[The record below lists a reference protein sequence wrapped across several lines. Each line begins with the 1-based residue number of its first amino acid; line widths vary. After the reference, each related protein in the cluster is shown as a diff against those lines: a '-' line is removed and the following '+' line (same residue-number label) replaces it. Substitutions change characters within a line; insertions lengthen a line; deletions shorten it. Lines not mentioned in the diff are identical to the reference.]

1 MLKIQPD
8 SRQVPS
14 VRMYTANKKYYDL
27 LYGVLQEISYLDY
40 TFDGLQRRFIN
51 KKDIKFTD
59 LANRVGLTRQ
69 SASTKFKNL
78 ISLGLVEFVEDENRY
93 ILNSLD
99 SSEASLI
106 PFSTLRQLNN
116 SLNQNS
122 ISIYVYILK
131 LYFANGQKPFGITL
145 NQLKI
150 FVGLS
155 EKSRSNSEIIKDILN
170 TLILLGLIELEIKY
184 FDDKTHI
191 IITKV
196 NNVIEEKITGI

>member
-131 LYFANGQKPFGITL
+131 LYFANGQKPFTITL